1 MDAMIK
7 NIEPVMNPRSI
18 AVVGATN
25 RAGSVGLAVFRNIL
39 DAGFQGL
46 LYPVNPKVKSVQNVK
61 AYPKLSSITDEVDVA
76 VIIVPAEIV
85 CSVLEE
91 AGQKQ
96 VKGAIVISAGFKE
109 VGERG

>member
-18 AVVGATN
+18 AVVGATD
-25 RAGSVGLAVFRNIL
+25 RPGSVGLAVFRNIL
-39 DAGFQGL
+39 DAGFKGL
-46 LYPVNPKVKSVQNVK
+46 VYPVNPKAKSVQNVK
-61 AYPKLSSITDEVDVA
+61 AYPKLSNIPDEVDVA

-96 VKGAIVISAGFKE
+96 VKGA
-109 VGERG
+109 